1 MEPGNPWLLVGIGVL
16 SFALAFIGA
25 AVGLI
30 LGHLRLPLLVAYFGV
45 PGTGTMTNLI
55 ISGVGAFAGASS
67 HVRDGRVSWK
77 GVALI
82 GIPSA
87 VGAIIGVMLFVR
99 LNPIWSYV
107 VIGIMLVISGV
118 SLVRKKTDENP
129 PNDVPPLKRFCFEI
143 AIGLGL
149 GALAAVTGLMLG
161 SLRLPMMI
169 RYLKMDPEEA
179 IGTNMVVGCL
189 TAAVGSIT
197 GLFAGEGH
205 IPWLVM
211 AVVVPPTI
219 LGGWLGGVLTG
230 RISKETVQKMAG
242 IIVALTGVL
251 LIGQGAVGT
260 FRRPQQSTTPFV
272 EEWDYDDWFDFDLDL
287 PESEP
292 NRLRD
297 LMPMTDW
304 PPVEIKTPVET
315 PYRNEAPMMMDAIPS
330 QASPSVLNREA
341 SGGT

>member
-16 SFALAFIGA
+16 SFALAFVGA

-55 ISGVGAFAGASS
+55 ISGVGAFAGAAS
-67 HVRDGRVSWK
+67 HVREGRVSWK

-87 VGAIIGVMLFVR
+87 VGAIIGVLLFVR
-99 LNPIWSYV
+99 LNPMWSYF
-107 VIGIMLVISGV
+107 VIGIMLVISGI
-118 SLVRKKTDENP
+118 SLVRKKNTGPPTDT
-129 PNDVPPLKRFCFEI
+129 VPPLQRFCFEI

-169 RYLKMDPEEA
+169 RYLKMDPKEA

-197 GLFAGEGH
+197 GLCAGDGH
-205 IPWLVM
+205 IPWVVM

-219 LGGWLGGVLTG
+219 LGGWLGGWLTG
-230 RISKETVQKMAG
+230 RISKETVQKLAG
-242 IIVALTGVL
+242 VIVTLTGVL
-251 LIGQGAVGT
+251 LVGQGAVGT
-260 FRRPQQSTTPFV
+260 FRKPQQATMPFV
-272 EEWDYDDWFDFDLDL
+272 EEWDYDDWFDFDTDL
-287 PESEP
+287 PDTEP
-292 NRLRD
+292 NRLLD
-297 LMPMTDW
+297 LMPLTDW
-304 PPVEIKTPVET
+304 PPVEFKVPLD
-315 PYRNEAPMMMDAIPS
+315 APNRSDSPTMEAIPS
-330 QASPSVLNREA
+330 QTGPPRMNQES